1 MGRDVMNDLKPGT
14 VGESGAVTPDIR
26 PMTAAE
32 AQLALPALR
41 ELRPHA
47 SALASAETFAAH
59 LGTAAPEHYRLAGAF
74 ESGRE
79 EAAAVA
85 GYRIMTTLAFGRM
98 LYLDD
103 LSTLPAAR
111 GRGHAL
117 ALLRWL
123 ESEAR
128 RLDCKA
134 LHLDSGVGS
143 HRFDAHRLY
152 LKAGLNI
159 TCHHFEKVLT

>member
-1 MGRDVMNDLKPGT
+1 MIDLQP
-14 VGESGAVTPDIR
+14 GAVGQSGVAAPDLR
-26 PMTAAE
+26 PITAAE
-32 AQLALPALR
+32 AHLALPALR

-47 SALASAETFAAH
+47 PSLVSAEAFAAH
-59 LGTAAPEHYRLAGAF
+59 LKTAAPEQYRLAGAF

-85 GYRIMTTLAFGRM
+85 GYRVMTTLAFGRM

-123 ESEAR
+123 ETEAR
-128 RLDCKA
+128 RLECKA
-134 LHLDSGVGS
+134 LHLDSGVGP

-159 TCHHFEKVLT
+159 TCHHFEKVL

>member
-1 MGRDVMNDLKPGT
+1 MSDSKRGVL
-14 VGESGAVTPDIR
+14 GESGAAAPDLR
-26 PMTAAE
+26 PITAAQ
-32 AQLALPALR
+32 AHLALAALR

-47 SALASAETFAAH
+47 PALATAETLAAH
-59 LGTAAPEHYRLAGAF
+59 LQAVQPEHYRLAGAF

-85 GYRIMTTLAFGRM
+85 GYRVMHTLAFGRM

-134 LHLDSGVGS
+134 LHLDSGVGP